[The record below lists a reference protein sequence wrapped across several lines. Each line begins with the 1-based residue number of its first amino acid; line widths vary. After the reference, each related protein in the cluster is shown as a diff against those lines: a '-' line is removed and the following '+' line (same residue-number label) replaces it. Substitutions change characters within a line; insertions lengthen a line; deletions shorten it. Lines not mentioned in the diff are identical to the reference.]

1 MPKHLTL
8 RRTFVVGWLLI
19 NLIGGAAAGILE
31 TRLEFLGTLLL
42 AGTPPALLQGLYLRH
57 HLARAWLW
65 ALTLAVGWPFAH
77 LLYVNSQAWLT
88 TPLVSALT
96 ALAILWEVFWLN
108 VMRLSFVMLLVGVGQ
123 WLGLR
128 RGYRLWLIWP
138 VVSLLG
144 GALLGGVSATVC
156 RLGCA
161 PLAATGGTLLV
172 GATLG
177 AVSWGAYA
185 LLTAPVLT
193 HLTRAA
199 VAKL

>member
-1 MPKHLTL
+1 MPKRLSPHS
-8 RRTFVVGWLLI
+8 TFVVGWLLI
-19 NLIGGAAAGILE
+19 NLIGGAAAGTLE

-57 HLARAWLW
+57 HLPRAWLW
-65 ALTLAVGWPFAH
+65 ALMLAVGWPLAH

-88 TPLVSALT
+88 TPLVSSLT
-96 ALAILWEVFWLN
+96 ARALLWEVFWLN
-108 VMRLSFVMLLVGVGQ
+108 VIRLSFVMLLVGV
-123 WLGLR
+123 R
-128 RGYRLWLIWP
+128 RRYRLWLIWP
-138 VVSLLG
+138 AVSLVG
-144 GALLGGVSATVC
+144 GALLGGMGATVC

-161 PLAATGGTLLV
+161 PLAATGGPLLV

-185 LLTAPVLT
+185 LLTAPVLA

-199 VAKL
+199 VTKL